1 MGIVIQKFG
10 GSSVAT
16 TEKLELVAEKISEE
30 KKKGSQVVV
39 VVSAQGKTTDK
50 LILEEKEIT
59 DSPSRREHDVLV
71 STGEQITIA
80 KLAMMLNKKDCK
92 AISLTGWQVP
102 IITNSI
108 YGNSRIRYINN
119 EIILNLLTNAIKFT
133 DKGNII
139 YGNGRIR
146 YINNE
151 IITNL
156 LNSDNVAVVAGFQ
169 GIDENYNITTLG
181 RGGSDTTAVALA
193 ASLKADRCDIYTDV
207 DGVFTSDPRAVEN
220 VKKLDNVSYDEMLE
234 LSSAGAKVLHNRC
247 VEIGKKY
254 GVPIYVKSTFE
265 KDSVG
270 TLISEQGSVE
280 NLVITGVA
288 KDDNISKITIV
299 GMDNKI
305 GKTAELFR
313 MLAKENISIDVIMQ
327 ASGENV
333 SKNITFTINSNDL
346 QKALHIL
353 KTNQNILNAKEILHS
368 EDLSKVSIIGLGMAN
383 KPGVAADMFEAL
395 YEENINMHLVTTS
408 EIRISVLVDSK
419 YANKAMNAIHNKFIK

>member
-16 TEKLELVAEKISEE
+16 TEKLELVAEKIINE
-30 KKKGSQVVV
+30 KKKGNQVVV

-108 YGNSRIRYINN
+108 YGN
-119 EIILNLLTNAIKFT
+119 
-133 DKGNII
+133 
-139 YGNGRIR
+139 GRIR

-156 LNSDNVAVVAGFQ
+156 LNSDNVVVVAGFQ

-193 ASLKADRCDIYTDV
+193 SSLKADRCDIYTDV
-207 DGVFTSDPRAVEN
+207 DGVFTSDPRIVEN
-220 VKKLDNVSYDEMLE
+220 VKKLNNISYDEMLE
-234 LSSAGAKVLHNRC
+234 MASAGAKVLHNRC
-247 VEIGKKY
+247 VEIGKKFN
-254 GVPIYVKSTFE
+254 VPIYVKSTFE

-270 TLISEQGSVE
+270 TLISEKGSLE
-280 NLVITGVA
+280 NLVINGVA

-299 GMDNKI
+299 GMENKI

-346 QKALHIL
+346 QKALKVLEI
-353 KTNQNILNAKEILHS
+353 NQNILNAKEILHS
-368 EDLSKVSIIGLGMAN
+368 EDLSKVSIIGLGIAN

-408 EIRISVLVDSK
+408 EIRISVLVDTK
-419 YANKAMNAIHNKFIK
+419 YANKAMIAIHNKFIKEI